1 MDPLFLFALI
11 FGGLIAVY
19 IVVWVVM
26 SIFALT
32 TFRRISKE
40 IDQDFASF
48 GRIRR

>member
-11 FGGLIAVY
+11 FGVLIALY

-32 TFRRISKE
+32 TFRQISKE
-40 IDQDFASF
+40 IDQNFTAF
-48 GRIRR
+48 GRRR